1 MYLPCSGLG
10 ESLVGKTIG
19 ILGLGGIGLA
29 IARRLAPFRIGRL
42 FYCNRRPNPA
52 AEAELGAERLS
63 LAQLAA
69 VSDVL
74 IVTASLNTSTH
85 NIINKEVRHTAAGS
99 SS

>member
-1 MYLPCSGLG
+1 M
-10 ESLVGKTIG
+10 VGKTIG

-52 AEAELGAERLS
+52 AEAEVGAERLS

-74 IVTASLNTSTH
+74 IVTASLNQSTV
-85 NIINKEVRHTAAGS
+85 NIINKEAGFTAARGS
-99 SS
+99 I

>member
-1 MYLPCSGLG
+1 MCVMCDPSGSQLQG
-10 ESLVGKTIG
+10 CVD
-19 ILGLGGIGLA
+19 
-29 IARRLAPFRIGRL
+29 R
-42 FYCNRRPNPA
+42 
-52 AEAELGAERLS
+52 

-85 NIINKEVRHTAAGS
+85 NIINKEVRHTDPGS